1 MTNPHGRRTAVQRSA
16 TTSPSNKVNKAVYFL
31 LCSLL
36 LINSPAHAGLFS
48 DEDARKQIQQLE
60 ARIAKLEAQLIA
72 ADEVNKHAI
81 STMLDLQMQLEVHAD
96 ELRKVRGQ
104 NEEWAHNLQDVEKRQ
119 KDFYIDL
126 DSRLRQVESGEAG
139 VAPKPVASNLVDATK
154 DVSANPVGENRA
166 FEAAYGLYKAESYQS
181 AAIAFRDF
189 MRQFPQSV
197 HEANVYYW
205 MGNAYF
211 LSGDYANSQDSYQ
224 NLITRFQDHPRV
236 AEAMLNTA
244 ECQVELKFKTAAKK
258 TLKQIISQFP
268 GSDAAEKAKKRLTT
282 LK

>member
-1 MTNPHGRRTAVQRSA
+1 M
-16 TTSPSNKVNKAVYFL
+16 NKAVYFL

-36 LINSPAHAGLFS
+36 LVNSPAHAGLFS
-48 DEDARKQIQQLE
+48 DEDARKQIQLLE
-60 ARIAKLEAQLIA
+60 TRIAKLEAQLVDAEA
-72 ADEVNKHAI
+72 ANKHSI
-81 STMLDLQMQLEVHAD
+81 SAMLDLQMQLEVHSD

-126 DSRLRQVESGEAG
+126 DARLRQIESGEVG
-139 VAPKPVASNLVDATK
+139 VAPKPMGSNLVDATK
-154 DVSANPVGENRA
+154 DVSTNPIGENRA
-166 FEAAYGLYKAESYQS
+166 FEVAYGLYKVENYQS

-189 MRQFPQSV
+189 LRQFPQSV

-205 MGNAYF
+205 MGNSYF

-224 NLITRFQDHPRV
+224 SLITRFQDHPRV

-258 TLKQIISQFP
+258 TLKQIVTQFP
-268 GSDAAEKAKKRLTT
+268 GSDAAEKAKKRLAT

>member
-1 MTNPHGRRTAVQRSA
+1 MHI
-16 TTSPSNKVNKAVYFL
+16 AVYFL

-36 LINSPAHAGLFS
+36 LVNSPAHAGLFS

-60 ARIAKLEAQLIA
+60 ARIAKLEAQLVA
-72 ADEVNKHAI
+72 AEEANRHSI
-81 STMLDLQMQLEVHAD
+81 SSMLDLQMQLEVHSD

-104 NEEWAHNLQDVEKRQ
+104 NEEWAHSLQDVEKRQ

-126 DSRLRQVESGEAG
+126 DARLRQIESVGAG
-139 VAPKPVASNLVDATK
+139 VVPTLVPSNLVDATK
-154 DVSANPVGENRA
+154 DVSTNPVGENRA
-166 FEAAYGLYKAESYQS
+166 FEAAYGLYKAENYQS

-189 MRQFPQSV
+189 LRQFPQSV
-197 HEANVYYW
+197 YEANVYYW

-211 LSGDYANSQDSYQ
+211 LSVDYANSQDSYQ

-236 AEAMLNTA
+236 AEAMLNMA
-244 ECQVELKFKTAAKK
+244 ECQIELKFKTAAKK
-258 TLKQIISQFP
+258 TLKQIVTQFP
-268 GSDAAEKAKKRLTT
+268 GSDAAEKAKKRLAT

>member
-1 MTNPHGRRTAVQRSA
+1 
-16 TTSPSNKVNKAVYFL
+16 VNKAAYFFL
-31 LCSLL
+31 SSLL
-36 LINSPAHAGLFS
+36 LINSPANAGLFS
-48 DEDARKQIQQLE
+48 DEDARKQIKLLE
-60 ARIAKLEAQLIA
+60 ARLSKLEAKLISTEEA
-72 ADEVNKHAI
+72 NKLSVEEANKHAI
-81 STMLDLQMQLEVHAD
+81 SSMLDLQMQLEMHSD

-104 NEEWAHNLQDVEKRQ
+104 NEEWVHNLQDVEKRQ

-126 DSRLRQVESGEAG
+126 DSRLRQVESSEA
-139 VAPKPVASNLVDATK
+139 VSTSKPAATNLGDATK
-154 DVSANPVGENRA
+154 DVSAKPVGENRA

-211 LSGDYANSQDSYQ
+211 LAGDYANSQDSYQ
-224 NLITRFQDHPRV
+224 NLISRFPDHPRV
-236 AEAMLNTA
+236 AEALLNTA
-244 ECQVELKFKTAAKK
+244 ECQIELKFKTAAKN
-258 TLKQIISQFP
+258 TLKQITSQFP
-268 GSDAAEKAKKRLTT
+268 GSDASEKAKKRLAT